1 MTQGKLCTCGQAVQ
15 NQVDNG
21 THFYWCVSCG
31 KAGKG
36 VTADAAWKA
45 FGESSERVTGRG
57 NFERVAML
65 ARTAM
70 ERKAAP
76 FVSSDRPALDRL
88 IKKNVEYVSSLCGK
102 GYDDVWATE
111 EGRESMM
118 KALEESIEL
127 GATLPEMGSIVP
139 YGGTAELI
147 PDVEAFRFALTTG
160 ASSPFEWVN
169 IEAVYGNDVVRIER
183 HSGEFAL
190 IFANIPLDRGDLAGI
205 AVYGKRRGG
214 ATEGEFMPIKM
225 LDAMARKFSKPYQKS
240 MRDIDEFRAAKAEGK
255 TKVDSYDREYLE
267 KVIKGKPGKEDW
279 TKKIYLDEIDCP
291 YTGPTATK
299 MYAKLAGKSFLGPY
313 MKTRNS
319 AAAIH
324 EMQETPAQ
332 SEAMVGM
339 LINRTT
345 EAMTPDAPTETAAL
359 PAESVAEKVTE
370 KAPVISATS
379 TEGKRQKVTTAV
391 TTAKDDGLF

>member
-1 MTQGKLCTCGQAVQ
+1 MTQGKCTCGEVVQ
-15 NQVDNG
+15 NQVDAG
-21 THFYWCVSCG
+21 IHYYWCLSCG

-36 VTADAAWKA
+36 ATADAARAA
-45 FGESSERVTGRG
+45 FDASSEKVTGRG
-57 NFERVAML
+57 NFGRVATIAKTML
-65 ARTAM
+65 

-76 FVSSDRPALDRL
+76 FVQSDRPALDRL
-88 IKKNVEYVSSLCGK
+88 IKKNVEYVASLAGK

-169 IEAVYGNDVVRIER
+169 IEPVYEKDGVAIGREN
-183 HSGEFAL
+183 GEFSL
-190 IFANIPLDRGDLAGI
+190 VFQSIPLDRGSLAGI
-205 AVYGKRRGG
+205 AVYGRRRSGK
-214 ATEGEFMPIKM
+214 TEGEFMPIKT

-240 MRDIDEFRAAKAEGK
+240 MRDIDDFIKARSEGK
-255 TKVDSYDREYLE
+255 VLTDESGREFVE
-267 KVIKGKPGKEDW
+267 KLIKMTPPKKDW
-279 TKKIYLDEIDCP
+279 TKRIYFDEIDCP
-291 YTGPTATK
+291 YTGPTAAK
-299 MYAKLAGKSFLGPY
+299 MYAKLAGKSYLGPY

-324 EMQETPAQ
+324 ELQEREGAPESVV
-332 SEAMVGM
+332 SE
-339 LINRTT
+339 LINRTS
-345 EAMTPDAPTETAAL
+345 EAMTPPAPTPAAL
-359 PAESVAEKVTE
+359 AEQAGPEPICATPRKE
-370 KAPVISATS
+370 KAPAT
-379 TEGKRQKVTTAV
+379 TDA
-391 TTAKDDGLF
+391 GLF

>member
-1 MTQGKLCTCGQAVQ
+1 MTNEKSCCGVAVRTE
-15 NQVDNG
+15 VADG
-21 THFYWCVSCG
+21 LHFYWCEKCG
-31 KAGKG
+31 RAGKG
-36 VTADAAWKA
+36 IDAASAWAA

-65 ARTAM
+65 AQSAL

-76 FVSSDRPALDRL
+76 FIQSDHPALDRM
-88 IKKNVEYVSSLCGK
+88 IKKNVQYVASLTGDK
-102 GYDDVWATE
+102 YDAVWASP
-111 EGRESMM
+111 EGRDSLM
-118 KALEESIEL
+118 KALEESIEM
-127 GATLPEMGSIVP
+127 GATLPEMGSVVP
-139 YGGTAELI
+139 YGNTAELI

-169 IEAVYGNDVVRIER
+169 IEAVYAKDEVRIGR
-183 HSGEFAL
+183 LDGLFSLSFV
-190 IFANIPLDRGDLAGI
+190 NIPLDRGDLAGI

-214 ATEGEFMPIKM
+214 ATEGEFMPIKT

-240 MRDIDEFRAAKAEGK
+240 MRDIDEFRSAKAEGK
-255 TKVDSYDREYLE
+255 TKIDSYDREYLE
-267 KVIKGKPGKEDW
+267 KVIKGKPGKDDW

-324 EMQETPAQ
+324 EMQESEP
-332 SEAMVGM
+332 SEAVVSE
-339 LINRTT
+339 LINRTS
-345 EAMTPDAPTETAAL
+345 EAMTPVEPVESVAL
-359 PAESVAEKVTE
+359 PAEPIAE
-370 KAPVISATS
+370 KAPVISAK
-379 TEGKRQKVTTAV
+379 EAVKVKEKAPVTTG
-391 TTAKDDGLF
+391 KDDGLF